1 MGDLPAVIVSGLVSG
16 SAYALLAL
24 GIVIIFR
31 STDTVN
37 FAIGDTATLA
47 VFVTTSAM
55 AAGLPPAMALLLAI
69 VLAGLGGM
77 ATERFLIRPLG
88 AGHKSLFI
96 ALVVTIGL
104 GLVIHAVIGAVWG
117 QRPIVVAPVVTGVV
131 SIFGVALTLNKI
143 VATVIAL
150 TAMGVIAWLF
160 RFTAIGIAMRASA
173 EDHFA
178 ARIVGIRPSLIASLA
193 WFIGCGLAAIAAF
206 FLAADGS
213 ANANLTLSPLFRAFA
228 GVFLGGL
235 TSMLGAA
242 VGAFSIGVLDNI
254 AGRYL
259 SANYRDTIVF
269 GIIVAVLFIRP
280 SGFLGSARKERV

>member
-1 MGDLPAVIVSGLVSG
+1 MGDLPAVIASGLISG

-47 VFVTTSAM
+47 VFMTTSAM
-55 AAGLPPAMALLLAI
+55 AAGLPPVAALLLAV

-77 ATERFLIRPLG
+77 ATERLLIRPLG
-88 AGHKSLFI
+88 SGPKSLFS

-104 GLVIHAVIGAVWG
+104 GLVIHAVIGVVWG
-117 QRPIVVAPVVTGVV
+117 QRPIVVAPVAAGMVNV
-131 SIFGVALTLNKI
+131 FGVALTLNK
-143 VATVIAL
+143 VLAAGIAL
-150 TAMGVIAWLF
+150 LAMAVIAWLF
-160 RFTAIGIAMRASA
+160 RYTAIGIAMRASA

-178 ARIVGIRPSLIASLA
+178 ARIIGIRPSVIAALA

-242 VGAFSIGVLDNI
+242 LGAFSIGVLDNI

-280 SGFLGSARKERV
+280 SGFLGVARKERV

>member
-47 VFVTTSAM
+47 VFMTTSAM
-55 AAGLPPAMALLLAI
+55 AAGLPPIAALLLAI

-88 AGHKSLFI
+88 AGPKSLFS

-117 QRPIVVAPVVTGVV
+117 QRPIVVAPVASGMVNV
-131 SIFGVALTLNKI
+131 FGVALTLNKVLAAAIALGAMAI
-143 VATVIAL
+143 VAWI
-150 TAMGVIAWLF
+150 F
-160 RFTAIGIAMRASA
+160 RYTAIGIAMRASA

-178 ARIVGIRPSLIASLA
+178 ARIVGIRPAVIASLA

-235 TSMLGAA
+235 TSMPGAA
-242 VGAFSIGVLDNI
+242 IGAFSIGMLDNI

-280 SGFLGSARKERV
+280 AGFLGVARKERV